1 MLETVT
7 GVLVIVNPLVTAG
20 LVSPDLMDILVTP
33 TSGAA
38 MSRKS
43 TKHITGARE
52 LTSNE
57 YVGMLQEEKRKK
69 EEKERKKKDK
79 EQNKEERKSLG
90 AVIGRGR
97 GQGQRKGRGKSKQ
110 PLRCRI
116 LDSDYHST
124 PPSTPPP
131 SDIFTMYAFCNDD

>member
-7 GVLVIVNPLVTAG
+7 GVLVIVNPLVTSG
-20 LVSPDLMDILVTP
+20 LISPDLMDILVTP

-57 YVGMLQEEKRKK
+57 HVGMLQEEKRKK
-69 EEKERKKKDK
+69 DEAEEEKQKKKEEKERNKK
-79 EQNKEERKSLG
+79 
-90 AVIGRGR
+90 
-97 GQGQRKGRGKSKQ
+97 GQR
-110 PLRCRI
+110 
-116 LDSDYHST
+116 T
-124 PPSTPPP
+124 E
-131 SDIFTMYAFCNDD
+131 